1 MLTALHGADGRVR
14 TCDLLVTNELLYQ
27 AELHRHIVCYIS
39 KVLHVFL
46 CIRRM
51 SCSTVN
57 NSELH
62 RHTIIIPH
70 FSNYCIIFYM
80 MENQSERVKQAIA
93 VATKAHEGQFRKT
106 GEPYIIHPLAVMKIL
121 VEWGMDEDTIIAGVL
136 HDTVE
141 DTDLTLC
148 DIRNQFGE
156 SVAFLVDGV
165 TKLSTAR
172 NGMRDIDTYLPATKD
187 NFLRLMIALGDDI
200 RVLIIKL
207 ADRLH
212 NLRTLSALP
221 PDKQRKIAKESLEVF
236 APLADR
242 LNMGLL
248 RVEMADLAFRYL
260 DPKRFDELK
269 SIIEKHNKSAEKSLK
284 KIQSEVSALLK
295 KEQIKATISGR
306 VKSVYSLH
314 KKLAKH
320 NQNINEIY
328 DITALRI
335 IVDDVTNC
343 YLVLG
348 LIHSLYI
355 PMNGRIKDYIAM
367 PKQNGYQS
375 LHTTVITKDKQIVE
389 FQIRTKEMHE
399 YAERGLAASFYYNE
413 QKLTENYKN
422 GKIEHLPTNLLWITE
437 LQMTAA
443 RLREGKK
450 VDLKKLKLNLFADK
464 IFVYTP
470 KGDIIDLPRGALP
483 LDFAYRLHSEI
494 GDHVV
499 GVKIN
504 GKMSNLSK
512 RLEHGDVVE
521 ILTSKKQ
528 LPKTSWLDKIITSHA
543 RSKITHRLNRPK
555 GDETKK
561 KRKPRKAP

>member
-1 MLTALHGADGRVR
+1 MKDKDSSRIEKAV
-14 TCDLLVTNELLYQ
+14 E
-27 AELHRHIVCYIS
+27 
-39 KVLHVFL
+39 
-46 CIRRM
+46 
-51 SCSTVN
+51 
-57 NSELH
+57 
-62 RHTIIIPH
+62 
-70 FSNYCIIFYM
+70 
-80 MENQSERVKQAIA
+80 IA
-93 VATKAHEGQFRKT
+93 RKAHDGQLRKT
-106 GEPYIIHPLAVMKIL
+106 GEPYIVHPLAVKKIL
-121 VEWGMDEDTIIAGVL
+121 EEWGMDEDTIIAGIL

-141 DTDLTLC
+141 DTDLTLE
-148 DIRNQFGE
+148 DIKKEFGE

-221 PDKQRKIAKESLEVF
+221 PDKQKKIAKESLEVF

-242 LNMGLL
+242 LNMGRL
-248 RVEMADLAFRYL
+248 RVEMADLSFKYV

-269 SIIEKHNKSAEKSLK
+269 DLIEKYNKSAEKSLK
-284 KIQSEVSALLK
+284 KIEEEVGKSLK
-295 KEQIKATISGR
+295 KEKIAFEVSGR

-328 DITALRI
+328 DLIALRI
-335 IVDDVTNC
+335 IVDDITDC
-343 YLVLG
+343 YLTLG
-348 LIHSLYI
+348 IIHSLYT

-375 LHTTVITKDKQIVE
+375 LHTTVITKDKRIVE

-413 QKLTENYKN
+413 QKLTENYKK

-450 VDLKKLKLNLFADK
+450 VDLKKLKINLFADK

-470 KGDIIDLPRGALP
+470 KGDIIDLPNGALP
-483 LDFAYRLHSEI
+483 LDFAYKLHSEI
-494 GDHVV
+494 GDHVI

-504 GKMSNLSK
+504 GKMSNLNK
-512 RLEHGDVVE
+512 RLEQGDVVE
-521 ILTSKKQ
+521 ILTSKNQTPKQ
-528 LPKTSWLDKIITSHA
+528 TWLDKIITSHA
-543 RSKITHRLNRPK
+543 RSKLLHRLNRPRPT
-555 GDETKK
+555 ESSKK
-561 KRKPRKAP
+561 KRKPRKT

>member
-1 MLTALHGADGRVR
+1 
-14 TCDLLVTNELLYQ
+14 
-27 AELHRHIVCYIS
+27 
-39 KVLHVFL
+39 
-46 CIRRM
+46 
-51 SCSTVN
+51 
-57 NSELH
+57 
-62 RHTIIIPH
+62 
-70 FSNYCIIFYM
+70 
-80 MENQSERVKQAIA
+80 MEAKKSRIDHAVEVAKQAH
-93 VATKAHEGQFRKT
+93 KGQLRKT
-106 GEPYIIHPLAVMKIL
+106 GEPYIVHPLAVKKIL
-121 VEWGMDEDTIIAGVL
+121 EEWGMDEDTIIAGVL

-141 DTDLTLC
+141 DTDLTLD
-148 DIRNQFGE
+148 DIRREFGE

-165 TKLSTAR
+165 TKLSNAR
-172 NGMRDIDTYLPATKD
+172 TGMRDIDTYLPATKD

-221 PDKQRKIAKESLEVF
+221 PDKQKKIAKETLEIF

-242 LNMGLL
+242 LNMGQL
-248 RVEMADLAFRYL
+248 RVELADLSFKYVN
-260 DPKRFDELK
+260 PKRFNELK
-269 SIIEKHNKSAEKSLK
+269 TLIAKHNKSAEKSLK
-284 KIQSEVSALLK
+284 KVEAEISSALK
-295 KEQIKATISGR
+295 KEKISFELSGR

-328 DITALRI
+328 DLTALRI
-335 IVDDVTNC
+335 IVNDVTDC

-348 LIHSLYI
+348 IIHSLYT
-355 PMNGRIKDYIAM
+355 PMSGRIKDYIAM

-375 LHTTVITKDKQIVE
+375 LHTTVITKDKHIVE

-413 QKLTENYKN
+413 QKLTENYKK

-443 RLREGKK
+443 KLREGKK

-470 KGDIIDLPRGALP
+470 KGDIMDLPVGALP

-504 GKMSNLSK
+504 GKMSNLNK
-512 RLEHGDVVE
+512 KLEQGDIVE
-521 ILTSKKQ
+521 ILTSKNQ
-528 LPKTSWLDKIITSHA
+528 TPRSSWLDRIITPHA
-543 RSKITHRLNRPK
+543 RQKLLHRLNNNKNGADGR
-555 GDETKK
+555 
-561 KRKPRKAP
+561 A

>member
-1 MLTALHGADGRVR
+1 MTDK
-14 TCDLLVTNELLYQ
+14 D
-27 AELHRHIVCYIS
+27 S
-39 KVLHVFL
+39 D
-46 CIRRM
+46 
-51 SCSTVN
+51 
-57 NSELH
+57 
-62 RHTIIIPH
+62 
-70 FSNYCIIFYM
+70 
-80 MENQSERVKQAIA
+80 RVKRA
-93 VATKAHEGQFRKT
+93 VEMATKAHEGQFRKT
-106 GEPYIIHPLAVMKIL
+106 GEPYIIHPLAVKKIL
-121 VEWGMDEDTIIAGVL
+121 EEWGMDEDTVIAGIL

-141 DTDLTLC
+141 DTDLTLN
-148 DIRNQFGE
+148 DIKKEFGP

-221 PDKQRKIAKESLEVF
+221 PDKQKKIAKESLEVF

-248 RVEMADLAFRYL
+248 RVEMADLSFKYV

-269 SIIEKHNKSAEKSLK
+269 TLIDKYNKSAEKSLQ
-284 KIQSEVSALLK
+284 KIEQEITAALK
-295 KEQIKATISGR
+295 KEKIKFTLSGR

-320 NQNINEIY
+320 NQNMGEIY
-328 DITALRI
+328 DLIALRI
-335 IVDDVTNC
+335 IVEDVTTC

-348 LIHSLYI
+348 IIHSLYT
-355 PMNGRIKDYIAM
+355 PMSGRIKDYIAM

-375 LHTTVITKDKQIVE
+375 LHTTVITKDKRIVE

-399 YAERGLAASFYYNE
+399 YADRGLAASFYYNE
-413 QKLTENYKN
+413 QKLTENYKK

-450 VDLKKLKLNLFADK
+450 VDLKKLKLNLFSDK

-470 KGDIIDLPRGALP
+470 KGDIIDLPKGALP

-504 GKMSNLSK
+504 GKMANLNK
-512 RLEHGDVVE
+512 KLEHGDVVE

-528 LPKTSWLDKIITSHA
+528 TAKSSWLGKIITPHA
-543 RSKITHRLNRPK
+543 RQKLLHRLNK
-555 GDETKK
+555 QK
-561 KRKPRKAP
+561 

>member
-1 MLTALHGADGRVR
+1 MKPSA
-14 TCDLLVTNELLYQ
+14 
-27 AELHRHIVCYIS
+27 
-39 KVLHVFL
+39 KK
-46 CIRRM
+46 
-51 SCSTVN
+51 
-57 NSELH
+57 
-62 RHTIIIPH
+62 
-70 FSNYCIIFYM
+70 
-80 MENQSERVKQAIA
+80 SERIEHAIE
-93 VATKAHEGQFRKT
+93 VAKSAHEGQSRKT
-106 GEPYIIHPLAVMKIL
+106 GEPYIVHPLAVQKIL
-121 VEWGMDEDTIIAGVL
+121 EEWGMDEDTIIAGIL
-136 HDTVE
+136 HDTIE
-141 DTDLTLC
+141 DTDLTLD
-148 DIRNQFGE
+148 DIRHEFGE

-172 NGMRDIDTYLPATKD
+172 TGMRDIDTYLPATKD

-221 PDKQRKIAKESLEVF
+221 PDKQKKIAKETLEVF

-248 RVEMADLAFRYL
+248 RVELADLAFKYV
-260 DPKRFDELK
+260 DPKRYEELK
-269 SIIEKHNKSAEKSLK
+269 SLIEKTNKAAEKSLN
-284 KIQSEVSALLK
+284 KIKNDVSAALK
-295 KEQIKATISGR
+295 KEKIHFEISGR

-328 DITALRI
+328 DLTALRI
-335 IVDDVTNC
+335 IVDDITDC
-343 YLVLG
+343 YLTLG
-348 LIHSLYI
+348 IIHSLYM

-375 LHTTVITKDKQIVE
+375 LHTTVITKDKHVVE
-389 FQIRTKEMHE
+389 FQIRTHEMHE

-413 QKLTENYKN
+413 QKLTENYKK

-437 LQMTAA
+437 LQTTAA

-470 KGDIIDLPRGALP
+470 KGDIIDLPAGAMP

-504 GKMSNLSK
+504 GKMSNLNK
-512 RLEHGDVVE
+512 KLEQGDIVE
-521 ILTSKKQ
+521 ILTSKNQTPKQ
-528 LPKTSWLDKIITSHA
+528 NWLDKIFTPHA
-543 RSKITHRLNRPK
+543 RSKLMRALNLSARSAAGENIDK
-555 GDETKK
+555 TKK
-561 KRKPRKAP
+561 HRKPKKPTNS

>member
-1 MLTALHGADGRVR
+1 MDK
-14 TCDLLVTNELLYQ
+14 D
-27 AELHRHIVCYIS
+27 
-39 KVLHVFL
+39 
-46 CIRRM
+46 
-51 SCSTVN
+51 
-57 NSELH
+57 
-62 RHTIIIPH
+62 
-70 FSNYCIIFYM
+70 
-80 MENQSERVKQAIA
+80 SERVKKA
-93 VATKAHEGQFRKT
+93 VSFATKAHEGQFRKS
-106 GEPYIIHPLAVMKIL
+106 GEPYITHPLAVKKIL
-121 VEWGMDEDTIIAGVL
+121 EEWGMDEDTIIAGIL
-136 HDTVE
+136 HDTIE
-141 DTDLTLC
+141 DTDVTLN
-148 DIRNQFGE
+148 DIKKEFGD

-172 NGMRDIDTYLPATKD
+172 RGMRDIDTYLPETKD

-212 NLRTLSALP
+212 NLRTLNALP
-221 PDKQRKIAKESLEVF
+221 PDKQKKFAKESLEIF

-248 RVEMADLAFRYL
+248 RVEMADLSFKYVDPRRY
-260 DPKRFDELK
+260 DELK
-269 SIIEKHNKSAEKSLK
+269 ELIEKYNKSAAKSLK
-284 KIQSEVSALLK
+284 RIEEEFSAALNKEKINFE
-295 KEQIKATISGR
+295 ISGR
-306 VKSVYSLH
+306 VKSIYSLH

-328 DITALRI
+328 DLIAIRI
-335 IVDDVTNC
+335 IVDDITDC
-343 YLVLG
+343 YLTLG
-348 LIHSLYI
+348 VIHSLYT
-355 PMNGRIKDYIAM
+355 PMSGRIKDYIAM

-375 LHTTVITKDKQIVE
+375 LHTTVITKDKRIVE
-389 FQIRTKEMHE
+389 FQIRTHEMHE

-413 QKLTENYKN
+413 QKLTENYKK

-437 LQMTAA
+437 LQTTAA

-470 KGDIIDLPRGALP
+470 KGDIIDLPNGALP

-504 GKMSNLSK
+504 GKMSNLNTK
-512 RLEHGDVVE
+512 LQQGDIVE
-521 ILTSKKQ
+521 ILTSKNQ
-528 LPKTSWLDKIITSHA
+528 TPKRSWLDKIFTPHA
-543 RSKITHRLNRPK
+543 RAKLLRALKIRASEEKDRPEK
-555 GDETKK
+555 PIPPIKK
-561 KRKPRKAP
+561 H

>member
-1 MLTALHGADGRVR
+1 MNTKD
-14 TCDLLVTNELLYQ
+14 
-27 AELHRHIVCYIS
+27 
-39 KVLHVFL
+39 
-46 CIRRM
+46 
-51 SCSTVN
+51 
-57 NSELH
+57 
-62 RHTIIIPH
+62 
-70 FSNYCIIFYM
+70 
-80 MENQSERVKQAIA
+80 SERVSRA
-93 VATKAHEGQFRKT
+93 VEMAKKAHEGQFRKT
-106 GEPYIIHPLAVMKIL
+106 GEPYIIHPMAVKKIL
-121 VEWGMDEDTIIAGVL
+121 EEWGMDEDTIIAGIL

-141 DTDLTLC
+141 DTDLTLA
-148 DIRNQFGE
+148 DIKAEFGE

-172 NGMRDIDTYLPATKD
+172 TGMRDIDTYLPETRD

-221 PDKQRKIAKESLEVF
+221 PDKQKKIAKETLEVF

-248 RVEMADLAFRYL
+248 RVEMADLSFKYV
-260 DPKRFDELK
+260 DPKRYDYLK
-269 SIIEKHNKSAEKSLK
+269 DLIEKYNKSAAKSLK
-284 KIQSEVSALLK
+284 KIEDEISEAFK
-295 KEQIKATISGR
+295 KEKIKFELSGR

-328 DITALRI
+328 DLIALRV
-335 IVDDVTNC
+335 IVEDITDC
-343 YLVLG
+343 YLALG
-348 LIHSLYI
+348 IIHSLYT
-355 PMNGRIKDYIAM
+355 PMGGRIKDYIAM

-375 LHTTVITKDKQIVE
+375 LHTTVITKDKRVVE

-413 QKLTENYKN
+413 QKVTENYKK

-443 RLREGKK
+443 KLREGKK
-450 VDLKKLKLNLFADK
+450 VDYKKLKLNLFADK

-470 KGDIIDLPRGALP
+470 KGDIIDLPKGSLP

-494 GDHVV
+494 GDHVI

-504 GKMSNLSK
+504 GKMSNLNK
-512 RLEHGDVVE
+512 RLEQGDIVE
-521 ILTSKKQ
+521 ILTSKNQ
-528 LPKTSWLDKIITSHA
+528 TPKSSWLDKIITPHA
-543 RSKITHRLNRPK
+543 RQKLMHRLNSN
-555 GDETKK
+555 KK
-561 KRKPRKAP
+561 

>member
-1 MLTALHGADGRVR
+1 
-14 TCDLLVTNELLYQ
+14 
-27 AELHRHIVCYIS
+27 
-39 KVLHVFL
+39 
-46 CIRRM
+46 
-51 SCSTVN
+51 
-57 NSELH
+57 
-62 RHTIIIPH
+62 
-70 FSNYCIIFYM
+70 
-80 MENQSERVKQAIA
+80 MEAKPQDSDRIKRA
-93 VATKAHEGQFRKT
+93 VEMATKAHEGQLRKT
-106 GEPYIIHPLAVMKIL
+106 GEPYIVHPLAVKKIL
-121 VEWGMDEDTIIAGVL
+121 EEWGMDEDTVIAGIL

-141 DTDLTLC
+141 DTTLTLS
-148 DIRNQFGE
+148 DIKQEFGE

-221 PDKQRKIAKESLEVF
+221 PDKQKKIAKESLEVF

-248 RVEMADLAFRYL
+248 RVEMADLAFKYVN
-260 DPKRFDELK
+260 PKRFEELK
-269 SIIEKHNKSAEKSLK
+269 TIIEKHNKSAEKSLQ
-284 KIQSEVSALLK
+284 KIEKEVSAALK
-295 KEQIKATISGR
+295 KEKINFTISGR

-314 KKLAKH
+314 KKLAKY

-328 DITALRI
+328 DLTALRI
-335 IVDDVTNC
+335 IVDDITDC
-343 YLVLG
+343 YLTLG
-348 LIHSLYI
+348 IIHSLYM

-375 LHTTVITKDKQIVE
+375 LHTTVITKDKKIVE

-413 QKLTENYKN
+413 QKLTENYKK

-504 GKMSNLSK
+504 GKMGNLNK
-512 RLEHGDVVE
+512 KLEHGDVVE
-521 ILTSKKQ
+521 ILTNKNQIPKQ
-528 LPKTSWLDKIITSHA
+528 SWLDKIITSHA
-543 RSKITHRLNRPK
+543 RSKIMHRLNRSNH
-555 GDETKK
+555 DTRKK
-561 KRKPRKAP
+561 KRKPRKA

>member
-1 MLTALHGADGRVR
+1 MVEKRQKSAK
-14 TCDLLVTNELLYQ
+14 
-27 AELHRHIVCYIS
+27 I
-39 KVLHVFL
+39 K
-46 CIRRM
+46 
-51 SCSTVN
+51 
-57 NSELH
+57 
-62 RHTIIIPH
+62 
-70 FSNYCIIFYM
+70 
-80 MENQSERVKQAIA
+80 KAIE
-93 VATKAHEGQFRKT
+93 VATKAHEGQLRKT
-106 GEPYIIHPLAVMKIL
+106 GEPYIVHPLAVQKIL
-121 VEWGMDEDTIIAGVL
+121 EEWGMDEDTIIAGIL

-141 DTDLTLC
+141 DTSLTLE
-148 DIRNQFGE
+148 DIKSEFGE

-221 PDKQRKIAKESLEVF
+221 PDKQKKIAKESLEVF

-242 LNMGLL
+242 LNMGRL
-248 RVEMADLAFRYL
+248 RVEMADLAFKYVDPRRYE
-260 DPKRFDELK
+260 EL
-269 SIIEKHNKSAEKSLK
+269 EKLIRKYNKSAEKSLK
-284 KIQSEVSALLK
+284 KIEEEVSAALR
-295 KEQIKATISGR
+295 KEKIKFTISGR

-328 DITALRI
+328 DLTALRI
-335 IVDDVTNC
+335 IVDDITDC
-343 YLVLG
+343 YLTLG
-348 LIHSLYI
+348 VIHSLYT
-355 PMNGRIKDYIAM
+355 PMDGRIKDYIAM

-375 LHTTVITKDKQIVE
+375 LHTTVITKDKRVME

-413 QKLTENYKN
+413 QKVTENYKK
-422 GKIEHLPTNLLWITE
+422 GKIEHLPTNLLWIRE
-437 LQMTAA
+437 LQTAAA

-450 VDLKKLKLNLFADK
+450 IDLKKLKLNLFADK

-470 KGDIIDLPRGALP
+470 KGDIIDLPAGSLP

-504 GKMSNLSK
+504 GKMSNLNK
-512 RLEHGDVVE
+512 KLEQGDIVE
-521 ILTSKKQ
+521 ILTSKNQ
-528 LPKTSWLDKIITSHA
+528 TPRSSWLGKIITSHA
-543 RSKITHRLNRPK
+543 RQKLLHRLHKNGEDK
-555 GDETKK
+555 T
-561 KRKPRKAP
+561 

>member
-1 MLTALHGADGRVR
+1 MKD
-14 TCDLLVTNELLYQ
+14 
-27 AELHRHIVCYIS
+27 
-39 KVLHVFL
+39 
-46 CIRRM
+46 
-51 SCSTVN
+51 
-57 NSELH
+57 
-62 RHTIIIPH
+62 
-70 FSNYCIIFYM
+70 
-80 MENQSERVKQAIA
+80 SERIKHAIE

-106 GEPYIIHPLAVMKIL
+106 GEPYIIHPLAVKKIL
-121 VEWGMDEDTIIAGVL
+121 EEWGMDEDTVIAGIL

-141 DTDLTLC
+141 DTHLTLN
-148 DIRNQFGE
+148 DIKKEFGE

-172 NGMRDIDTYLPATKD
+172 NGMRDIDTYLPETKD

-221 PDKQRKIAKESLEVF
+221 PDKQKKIAKETLEVF

-248 RVEMADLAFRYL
+248 RVEMADLSFKYV
-260 DPKRFDELK
+260 DPKRYAELK
-269 SIIEKHNKSAEKSLK
+269 EMLDKYNKSATRFLK
-284 KIQSEVSALLK
+284 KIEEETGEAFK
-295 KEQIKATISGR
+295 KEKIHFELSGR

-320 NQNINEIY
+320 DQNINEIY
-328 DITALRI
+328 DLIALRF
-335 IVDDVTNC
+335 IVDDVTDC
-343 YLVLG
+343 YLALG
-348 LIHSLYI
+348 IIHSLYT
-355 PMNGRIKDYIAM
+355 PMGGRIKDYIAM

-375 LHTTVITKDKQIVE
+375 LHTTVITKDKHIVE
-389 FQIRTKEMHE
+389 FQIRTREMHE

-413 QKLTENYKN
+413 QKLTENYKK

-443 RLREGKK
+443 KLREGKK

-470 KGDIIDLPRGALP
+470 KGDIIDLPKGSLP

-504 GKMSNLSK
+504 GKMSNLNK
-512 RLEHGDVVE
+512 KLEQGDIVE
-521 ILTSKKQ
+521 ILTSKNQ
-528 LPKTSWLDKIITSHA
+528 TPKSSWLAKIITPHA
-543 RSKITHRLNRPK
+543 RQKLLHRLNSNNK
-555 GDETKK
+555 S
-561 KRKPRKAP
+561 

>member
-1 MLTALHGADGRVR
+1 MKQD
-14 TCDLLVTNELLYQ
+14 
-27 AELHRHIVCYIS
+27 S
-39 KVLHVFL
+39 
-46 CIRRM
+46 
-51 SCSTVN
+51 
-57 NSELH
+57 
-62 RHTIIIPH
+62 P
-70 FSNYCIIFYM
+70 
-80 MENQSERVKQAIA
+80 RVKRAIEIA
-93 VATKAHEGQFRKT
+93 KQAHEGQSRKT
-106 GEPYIIHPLAVMKIL
+106 GEPYIVHPLAVKKIL
-121 VEWGMDEDTIIAGVL
+121 EEWGMDEDTIIAGIL

-141 DTDLTLC
+141 DTSLTLN
-148 DIRNQFGE
+148 DIKQEFGE

-172 NGMRDIDTYLPATKD
+172 NGMRDIDTYLPETKD

-248 RVEMADLAFRYL
+248 RVEMADLAFRYV
-260 DPKRFDELK
+260 DPKRFAYLDDLIK
-269 SIIEKHNKSAEKSLK
+269 TRNKSAARSLK
-284 KIQSEVSALLK
+284 KIEQEISAALK
-295 KEQIKATISGR
+295 KEKISFTLSGR

-314 KKLAKH
+314 KKLMKH

-328 DITALRI
+328 DLTALRV
-335 IVDDVTNC
+335 IVNDITDC
-343 YLVLG
+343 YLTLG
-348 LIHSLYI
+348 IIHSLYT

-375 LHTTVITKDKQIVE
+375 LHTTVITKDKHIVE

-399 YAERGLAASFYYNE
+399 FAEHGLAASFYYNE
-413 QKLTENYKN
+413 QKLTENYKK

-450 VDLKKLKLNLFADK
+450 VDLKKLKLNLFADR

-470 KGDIIDLPRGALP
+470 KGDIIDLPQGALP

-504 GKMSNLSK
+504 GKMVSLNTKLQ
-512 RLEHGDVVE
+512 HGDVVE
-521 ILTSKKQ
+521 ILTNKNQ
-528 LPKTSWLDKIITSHA
+528 IPKTSWLDKIITPHA
-543 RSKITHRLNRPK
+543 RQKILHSINK
-555 GDETKK
+555 Q
-561 KRKPRKAP
+561 

>member
-1 MLTALHGADGRVR
+1 MYNCIMTPNHPQKLEDSPRVEKAI
-14 TCDLLVTNELLYQ
+14 EL
-27 AELHRHIVCYIS
+27 A
-39 KVLHVFL
+39 K
-46 CIRRM
+46 
-51 SCSTVN
+51 
-57 NSELH
+57 
-62 RHTIIIPH
+62 
-70 FSNYCIIFYM
+70 
-80 MENQSERVKQAIA
+80 
-93 VATKAHEGQFRKT
+93 KAHEGQFRLT
-106 GEPYIIHPLAVMKIL
+106 GEPYIVHPLAVKKIL
-121 VEWGMDEDTIIAGVL
+121 EEWGMDEDTIIAGIL

-141 DTDLTLC
+141 DTNLTLD
-148 DIRNQFGE
+148 DIRKEFGE

-165 TKLSTAR
+165 TKLSTVR
-172 NGMRDIDTYLPATKD
+172 TGMRDIDTYLPATKD

-221 PDKQRKIAKESLEVF
+221 PDKQKKVAKETLEVF

-248 RVEMADLAFRYL
+248 RVELADLSFKYVDPRRY
-260 DPKRFDELK
+260 DELK
-269 SIIEKHNKSAEKSLK
+269 NLIEKYNKSAAKSLQ
-284 KIQSEVSALLK
+284 KIKEEVSKALK
-295 KEQIKATISGR
+295 NEKIEFEISGR

-328 DITALRI
+328 DLTALRI
-335 IVDDVTNC
+335 IVNDITDC
-343 YLVLG
+343 YLTLG
-348 LIHSLYI
+348 VIHSLYT
-355 PMNGRIKDYIAM
+355 PMGGRIKDYIAM

-375 LHTTVITKDKQIVE
+375 LHTTVITKDKHIVE

-413 QKLTENYKN
+413 QKLTENYKK
-422 GKIEHLPTNLLWITE
+422 GKIEHLPTNLLWINE
-437 LQMTAA
+437 LQTTAA

-470 KGDIIDLPRGALP
+470 KGDIIDLPKGALP

-504 GKMSNLSK
+504 GKMSNLNK
-512 RLEHGDVVE
+512 KLEQGDVVE
-521 ILTSKKQ
+521 ILTSKNQ
-528 LPKTSWLDKIITSHA
+528 TPKTSWLDKIITPQA
-543 RSKITHRLNRPK
+543 RAKLHRALKLPDHF
-555 GDETKK
+555 GDKEPKK
-561 KRKPRKAP
+561 KRKPRKV

>member
-1 MLTALHGADGRVR
+1 MTPLTPQKSNHSKRIEKAI
-14 TCDLLVTNELLYQ
+14 EL
-27 AELHRHIVCYIS
+27 A
-39 KVLHVFL
+39 K
-46 CIRRM
+46 
-51 SCSTVN
+51 
-57 NSELH
+57 
-62 RHTIIIPH
+62 
-70 FSNYCIIFYM
+70 
-80 MENQSERVKQAIA
+80 
-93 VATKAHEGQFRKT
+93 KAHEGQFRKT
-106 GEPYIIHPLAVMKIL
+106 GEPYIVHPLAVKKIL
-121 VEWGMDEDTIIAGVL
+121 EEWGMDEDTIIAGIL

-141 DTDLTLC
+141 DTPLTLEE
-148 DIRNQFGE
+148 IKKEFGE

-172 NGMRDIDTYLPATKD
+172 NGMRDIDTYLPATRD

-221 PDKQRKIAKESLEVF
+221 PDKQKKVAKETLEVF

-248 RVEMADLAFRYL
+248 RVELADLSFKYVDPRRYE
-260 DPKRFDELK
+260 ELK
-269 SIIEKHNKSAEKSLK
+269 NLLEKYNKSAAKSLQKIEEEITESLK
-284 KIQSEVSALLK
+284 KEK
-295 KEQIKATISGR
+295 IKFEISGR

-320 NQNINEIY
+320 NQNMGEIY
-328 DITALRI
+328 DLIALRI
-335 IVDDVTNC
+335 IVEDITSC

-348 LIHSLYI
+348 IIHSLYT

-375 LHTTVITKDKQIVE
+375 LHTTVITKDKRIIE

-413 QKLTENYKN
+413 QKLTENYKK

-450 VDLKKLKLNLFADK
+450 VDLKKLKINLFADK

-470 KGDIIDLPRGALP
+470 KGDIIDLPNGALP
-483 LDFAYRLHSEI
+483 LDFAYKLHSEI

-504 GKMSNLSK
+504 GKMSNLNK
-512 RLEHGDVVE
+512 KLEQGDVVE
-521 ILTSKKQ
+521 ILTSKNQ
-528 LPKTSWLDKIITSHA
+528 TPKSSWLDKIFTPHA
-543 RSKITHRLNRPK
+543 REKLTRALRLLNHSEPK
-555 GDETKK
+555 RLK
-561 KRKPRKAP
+561 KRKQKK

>member
-1 MLTALHGADGRVR
+1 MKEKDSPR
-14 TCDLLVTNELLYQ
+14 
-27 AELHRHIVCYIS
+27 IV
-39 KVLHVFL
+39 H
-46 CIRRM
+46 
-51 SCSTVN
+51 
-57 NSELH
+57 
-62 RHTIIIPH
+62 
-70 FSNYCIIFYM
+70 
-80 MENQSERVKQAIA
+80 A
-93 VATKAHEGQFRKT
+93 VEVAKKAHEGQLRKT
-106 GEPYIIHPLAVMKIL
+106 GEPYIVHPLAVKKIL
-121 VEWGMDEDTIIAGVL
+121 EEWGMDEDTIIAGIL
-136 HDTVE
+136 HDTIE
-141 DTDLTLC
+141 DTPLTLD
-148 DIRNQFGE
+148 DIRKEFGE

-172 NGMRDIDTYLPATKD
+172 AGMRDIDTYLPETRD

-221 PDKQRKIAKESLEVF
+221 PDKQKKVAKESLEVF

-248 RVEMADLAFRYL
+248 RVEMADLAFKYV
-260 DPKRFDELK
+260 DPKRYDYLK
-269 SIIEKHNKSAEKSLK
+269 DLIEKYNKSAAKSLK
-284 KIQSEVSALLK
+284 KIEDEVSAALE
-295 KEQIKATISGR
+295 KEKIKFEISGR
-306 VKSVYSLH
+306 VKSIYSLH

-320 NQNINEIY
+320 NQNMGEIY
-328 DITALRI
+328 DLTALRV
-335 IVDDVTNC
+335 IVDDVTDC
-343 YLVLG
+343 YLTLG
-348 LIHSLYI
+348 VIHSLYT
-355 PMNGRIKDYIAM
+355 PMGGRIKDYIAI

-375 LHTTVITKDKQIVE
+375 LHTTVITKDKHIIE
-389 FQIRTKEMHE
+389 FQIRTHAMHE

-413 QKLTENYKN
+413 QKLTENYKK

-437 LQMTAA
+437 LQTTAA

-470 KGDIIDLPRGALP
+470 KGDIIDLPKGALP

-504 GKMSNLSK
+504 GKMSNLNK
-512 RLEHGDVVE
+512 KLEQGDVVE
-521 ILTSKKQ
+521 ILTSKNQ
-528 LPKTSWLDKIITSHA
+528 TPKKSWLEKIFTPHA
-543 RSKITHRLNRPK
+543 RHKLLHTLNDNSRNSPPERLISQIR
-555 GDETKK
+555 KK
-561 KRKPRKAP
+561 

>member
-1 MLTALHGADGRVR
+1 MAVKD
-14 TCDLLVTNELLYQ
+14 
-27 AELHRHIVCYIS
+27 
-39 KVLHVFL
+39 
-46 CIRRM
+46 
-51 SCSTVN
+51 
-57 NSELH
+57 
-62 RHTIIIPH
+62 
-70 FSNYCIIFYM
+70 
-80 MENQSERVKQAIA
+80 SERIKKA
-93 VATKAHEGQFRKT
+93 VEMATKAHEGQFRKT
-106 GEPYIIHPLAVMKIL
+106 GEPYIVHPLAVKKIL
-121 VEWGMDEDTIIAGVL
+121 EDWGMDEDTVIAGIL

-141 DTDLTLC
+141 DTSLTLN
-148 DIRNQFGE
+148 DIKKEFGE
-156 SVAFLVDGV
+156 PVAFLVDGV

-221 PDKQRKIAKESLEVF
+221 PDKQKKIAKESLEVF

-248 RVEMADLAFRYL
+248 RVEMADLSFKYV

-269 SIIEKHNKSAEKSLK
+269 NIIDKYNKSAEKSLA
-284 KIQSEVSALLK
+284 KIQDEVSRALK
-295 KEQIKATISGR
+295 KEKIHFIISGR

-320 NQNINEIY
+320 NQNMGEIY
-328 DITALRI
+328 DLTALRI
-335 IVDDVTNC
+335 IVDDITDC
-343 YLVLG
+343 YLTLG
-348 LIHSLYI
+348 IIHSLYM

-375 LHTTVITKDKQIVE
+375 LHTTVITKDKKIVE
-389 FQIRTKEMHE
+389 FQIRTREMHE

-413 QKLTENYKN
+413 QKLTENYKK

-443 RLREGKK
+443 KLREGKR

-470 KGDIIDLPRGALP
+470 KGDIIDLPAGALP
-483 LDFAYRLHSEI
+483 LDFAYKLHSEI

-504 GKMSNLSK
+504 GKMSNLNK
-512 RLEHGDVVE
+512 KLEHGDVVE
-521 ILTSKKQ
+521 ILTSKNQIPKQ
-528 LPKTSWLDKIITSHA
+528 SWLDKIITSHA
-543 RSKITHRLNRPK
+543 RSKIMHRLNRPNH
-555 GDETKK
+555 DANKK
-561 KRKPRKAP
+561 KRKPRKV

>member
-1 MLTALHGADGRVR
+1 MTTKKD
-14 TCDLLVTNELLYQ
+14 
-27 AELHRHIVCYIS
+27 
-39 KVLHVFL
+39 
-46 CIRRM
+46 
-51 SCSTVN
+51 
-57 NSELH
+57 
-62 RHTIIIPH
+62 
-70 FSNYCIIFYM
+70 
-80 MENQSERVKQAIA
+80 SERVKKAVK
-93 VATKAHEGQFRKT
+93 VATKAHEGQLRKT
-106 GEPYIIHPLAVMKIL
+106 GEPYIVHPLAVKKIL
-121 VEWGMDEDTIIAGVL
+121 EEWGMDEDTIIAGIL

-141 DTDLTLC
+141 DTDLTLD
-148 DIRNQFGE
+148 DIKAEFGE
-156 SVAFLVDGV
+156 PVAFLVNGV

-172 NGMRDIDTYLPATKD
+172 DGMRDIDTYLPATKD

-221 PDKQRKIAKESLEVF
+221 PDKQKKIAKESLEVF

-248 RVEMADLAFRYL
+248 RTEMSDLAFKYV
-260 DPKRFDELK
+260 DPPRFEELAK
-269 SIIEKHNKSAEKSLK
+269 LIKKYNKSAEKSLK
-284 KIQSEVSALLK
+284 KIEDEITKELK
-295 KEQIKATISGR
+295 KEKIKFTISGR

-328 DITALRI
+328 DLIALRI
-335 IVDDVTNC
+335 IVDDITDC
-343 YLVLG
+343 YLALG
-348 LIHSLYI
+348 VIHSLYT
-355 PMNGRIKDYIAM
+355 PMDGRIKDYIAM
-367 PKQNGYQS
+367 PKLNGYQS
-375 LHTTVITKDKQIVE
+375 LHTTVITKDKRVVE

-413 QKLTENYKN
+413 QKLTENYKK
-422 GKIEHLPTNLLWITE
+422 GKIEHLPTNLLWIQE
-437 LQMTAA
+437 LQTTAA

-470 KGDIIDLPRGALP
+470 KGDIIDLPAGSMP

-499 GVKIN
+499 GAKIN
-504 GKMSNLSK
+504 GKMCNLNHK
-512 RLEHGDVVE
+512 LQQGDIVE
-521 ILTSKKQ
+521 ILTSKNQ
-528 LPKTSWLDKIITSHA
+528 TPHFSWLDKIITSHA
-543 RSKITHRLNRPK
+543 RQKLLHRLHKNDK
-555 GDETKK
+555 
-561 KRKPRKAP
+561 

>member
-1 MLTALHGADGRVR
+1 
-14 TCDLLVTNELLYQ
+14 
-27 AELHRHIVCYIS
+27 
-39 KVLHVFL
+39 
-46 CIRRM
+46 
-51 SCSTVN
+51 
-57 NSELH
+57 
-62 RHTIIIPH
+62 
-70 FSNYCIIFYM
+70 
-80 MENQSERVKQAIA
+80 MEAKKSRIDRAVEIAKQ
-93 VATKAHEGQFRKT
+93 AHEGQLRKT
-106 GEPYIIHPLAVMKIL
+106 GEPYIIHPLAVKKIL
-121 VEWGMDEDTIIAGVL
+121 EEWGMDEDTSIAGGL

-141 DTDLTLC
+141 DTNLTLD
-148 DIRNQFGE
+148 DIRKEFGE

-165 TKLSTAR
+165 TKLSNAR
-172 NGMRDIDTYLPATKD
+172 TGMRDIDTYLPATKD

-221 PDKQRKIAKESLEVF
+221 PDKQKKIAKETLEIF

-242 LNMGLL
+242 LNMGQL
-248 RVEMADLAFRYL
+248 RVELADLSFKYVN
-260 DPKRFDELK
+260 PKRFNELK
-269 SIIEKHNKSAEKSLK
+269 TLIAKHNKSAEKSLK
-284 KIQSEVSALLK
+284 KVEAEISSALK
-295 KEQIKATISGR
+295 KEKISFELSGR

-328 DITALRI
+328 DLTALRI
-335 IVDDVTNC
+335 IVNDVTDC

-348 LIHSLYI
+348 IIHSLYA
-355 PMNGRIKDYIAM
+355 PMIGRIKDYIAM

-375 LHTTVITKDKQIVE
+375 LHTTVITKDKHVVE

-413 QKLTENYKN
+413 QKLTENYKK

-443 RLREGKK
+443 KLREGKK

-470 KGDIIDLPRGALP
+470 KGDIIDLPVGALP

-504 GKMSNLSK
+504 GKMSNLNK
-512 RLEHGDVVE
+512 KLEQGDIVE
-521 ILTSKKQ
+521 ILTSKNQ
-528 LPKTSWLDKIITSHA
+528 TPKSSWLDRIITPHA
-543 RSKITHRLNRPK
+543 RQKLLHRLNNKNGADGR
-555 GDETKK
+555 
-561 KRKPRKAP
+561 A

>member
-1 MLTALHGADGRVR
+1 MTSGVKDS
-14 TCDLLVTNELLYQ
+14 D
-27 AELHRHIVCYIS
+27 
-39 KVLHVFL
+39 
-46 CIRRM
+46 
-51 SCSTVN
+51 
-57 NSELH
+57 
-62 RHTIIIPH
+62 
-70 FSNYCIIFYM
+70 
-80 MENQSERVKQAIA
+80 RVKHAIA
-93 VATKAHEGQFRKT
+93 VAREAHEGQLRKT
-106 GEPYIIHPLAVMKIL
+106 GEPYIVHPLAVKKIL
-121 VEWGMDEDTIIAGVL
+121 EEWSMDEDTIIAGIL
-136 HDTVE
+136 HDTLE
-141 DTDLTLC
+141 DTDLTLE
-148 DIRNQFGE
+148 DIKKEFGD

-172 NGMRDIDTYLPATKD
+172 DGMRDIDTYLPATKD

-221 PDKQRKIAKESLEVF
+221 PDKQRKIAKETLEVF

-248 RVEMADLAFRYL
+248 RVEMADLSFKYVNPR
-260 DPKRFDELK
+260 RFEELQNLIK
-269 SIIEKHNKSAEKSLK
+269 KYNKSAEKFLTKTEEEIK
-284 KIQSEVSALLK
+284 KALR
-295 KEQIKATISGR
+295 KEKIKYKLSGR
-306 VKSVYSLH
+306 VKSIYSLH

-320 NQNINEIY
+320 HQNMGEIY
-328 DITALRI
+328 DLMALRI
-335 IVDDVTNC
+335 IVEDVTTC

-348 LIHSLYI
+348 IIHSLYK

-375 LHTTVITKDKQIVE
+375 LHTTVITKNKHIVE

-413 QKLTENYKN
+413 QKLTENYKK

-443 RLREGKK
+443 KLREGKK

-470 KGDIIDLPRGALP
+470 KGDIIDLPKGALP
-483 LDFAYRLHSEI
+483 LDFAYKLHSEI

-504 GKMSNLSK
+504 GKMSNLNK
-512 RLEHGDVVE
+512 KLEQGDVVE
-521 ILTSKKQ
+521 ILTSKNQTPKQ
-528 LPKTSWLDKIITSHA
+528 SWLDKIFTPHA
-543 RSKITHRLNRPK
+543 RQKLRRALRLSDSTAPPPS
-555 GDETKK
+555 K
-561 KRKPRKAP
+561 KRKPHAK

>member
-1 MLTALHGADGRVR
+1 MIPNHP
-14 TCDLLVTNELLYQ
+14 Q
-27 AELHRHIVCYIS
+27 KAEDSARI
-39 KVLHVFL
+39 K
-46 CIRRM
+46 R
-51 SCSTVN
+51 
-57 NSELH
+57 
-62 RHTIIIPH
+62 
-70 FSNYCIIFYM
+70 
-80 MENQSERVKQAIA
+80 AIE
-93 VATKAHEGQFRKT
+93 VATKAHEGQLRKT
-106 GEPYIIHPLAVMKIL
+106 GEPYIVHPLAVKRIL
-121 VEWGMDEDTIIAGVL
+121 EEWGMDEDTIIAGIL
-136 HDTVE
+136 HDTIE
-141 DTDLTLC
+141 DTSLTL
-148 DIRNQFGE
+148 DNIRKEFGE

-165 TKLSTAR
+165 TKLSTVR
-172 NGMRDIDTYLPATKD
+172 TGMRDIDTYLPATKD

-221 PDKQRKIAKESLEVF
+221 PDKQKKVAKETLEVF

-248 RVEMADLAFRYL
+248 RVELADLSFKYVNPRRYE
-260 DPKRFDELK
+260 ELK
-269 SIIEKHNKSAEKSLK
+269 NLIDKYNKSASKSLK
-284 KIQSEVSALLK
+284 KIEDEITKALN
-295 KEQIKATISGR
+295 KEKIEFKISGR

-328 DITALRI
+328 DIIALRI
-335 IVDDVTNC
+335 IVNDITDC
-343 YLVLG
+343 YLTLG
-348 LIHSLYI
+348 VIHSLYT
-355 PMNGRIKDYIAM
+355 PMGGRIKDYIAM

-375 LHTTVITKDKQIVE
+375 LHTTVITKDKRIVE

-413 QKLTENYKN
+413 QKLTDNYKK
-422 GKIEHLPTNLLWITE
+422 GKIEHLPTNLLWINE
-437 LQMTAA
+437 LQTTAA

-470 KGDIIDLPRGALP
+470 KGDIIDLPKGALP

-504 GKMSNLSK
+504 GKMSNLNK
-512 RLEHGDVVE
+512 KLEQGDVVE
-521 ILTSKKQ
+521 ILTSKNQ
-528 LPKTSWLDKIITSHA
+528 TPKSSWLDKIFTPHA
-543 RSKITHRLNRPK
+543 RGKLRRALKLPDPSNEP
-555 GDETKK
+555 EPKK
-561 KRKPRKAP
+561 KRKPRKV

>member
-1 MLTALHGADGRVR
+1 MVSHQYNAERLAHAVEVAKDAHDGQ
-14 TCDLLVTNELLYQ
+14 Y
-27 AELHRHIVCYIS
+27 
-39 KVLHVFL
+39 
-46 CIRRM
+46 
-51 SCSTVN
+51 
-57 NSELH
+57 
-62 RHTIIIPH
+62 
-70 FSNYCIIFYM
+70 
-80 MENQSERVKQAIA
+80 
-93 VATKAHEGQFRKT
+93 RKT
-106 GEPYIIHPLAVMKIL
+106 GEPYIVHPLAVKKIL
-121 VEWGMDEDTIIAGVL
+121 EEWGMDEDTIIAGIL
-136 HDTVE
+136 HDTIE
-141 DTDLTLC
+141 DTSLTLE
-148 DIRNQFGE
+148 DIRNEFGE

-172 NGMRDIDTYLPATKD
+172 NGMRDIDTYLPATRD
-187 NFLRLMIALGDDI
+187 NFLRLMIALGSDI

-221 PDKQRKIAKESLEVF
+221 PDKQKKIAKETLEVF

-242 LNMGLL
+242 LNMGIL
-248 RVEMADLAFRYL
+248 RVELADLAFKYV
-260 DPKRFDELK
+260 DPRRFEELTK
-269 SIIEKHNKSAEKSLK
+269 LIEKYNKSAEKSLK
-284 KIQSEVSALLK
+284 KIQAEISEAMK
-295 KEQIKATISGR
+295 KEKIKFEISGR

-328 DITALRI
+328 DLTALRI
-335 IVDDVTNC
+335 IVNDITDC

-348 LIHSLYI
+348 IIHSLYT

-375 LHTTVITKDKQIVE
+375 LHTTVITKDKRVVE
-389 FQIRTKEMHE
+389 FQIRTREMHE

-413 QKLTENYKN
+413 QKLTESYKK

-443 RLREGKK
+443 KLREGKK

-470 KGDIIDLPRGALP
+470 KGDIIDLPKGALP

-504 GKMSNLSK
+504 GKMSNLNK
-512 RLEHGDVVE
+512 KLEQGYIVE
-521 ILTSKKQ
+521 ILTSKNQ
-528 LPKTSWLDKIITSHA
+528 TPKSTWLDKIFTPHA
-543 RSKITHRLNRPK
+543 RAKLMRALKISARTAAGESVEHSKKR
-555 GDETKK
+555 
-561 KRKPRKAP
+561 RKPRKNN

>member
-1 MLTALHGADGRVR
+1 MV
-14 TCDLLVTNELLYQ
+14 VKKQ
-27 AELHRHIVCYIS
+27 Q
-39 KVLHVFL
+39 K
-46 CIRRM
+46 
-51 SCSTVN
+51 
-57 NSELH
+57 
-62 RHTIIIPH
+62 
-70 FSNYCIIFYM
+70 
-80 MENQSERVKQAIA
+80 SERIKRA
-93 VATKAHEGQFRKT
+93 VNIATKAHEGQFRKT
-106 GEPYIIHPLAVMKIL
+106 GEPYIVHPLAVQKIL
-121 VEWGMDEDTIIAGVL
+121 EEWGMDEDTVIAGIL

-141 DTDLTLC
+141 DTDLTLD
-148 DIRNQFGE
+148 DIKKEFGE

-221 PDKQRKIAKESLEVF
+221 PDKQKKIAKESLEVF

-242 LNMGLL
+242 LNMGRL
-248 RVEMADLAFRYL
+248 RVEMADLAFRYV
-260 DPKRFDELK
+260 DPRRYEELAK
-269 SIIEKHNKSAEKSLK
+269 LIKKYNKSAEKSLK
-284 KIQSEVSALLK
+284 KIEDEVSRALK
-295 KEQIKATISGR
+295 KEKIKFTISGR

-328 DITALRI
+328 DLTALRI
-335 IVDDVTNC
+335 IVDDITDC
-343 YLVLG
+343 YLTLG
-348 LIHSLYI
+348 VIHALYT
-355 PMNGRIKDYIAM
+355 PMDGRIKDYIAM

-375 LHTTVITKDKQIVE
+375 LHTTVITKDKRVVE

-413 QKLTENYKN
+413 QKLTENYKK
-422 GKIEHLPTNLLWITE
+422 GKIEHLPTNLLWIRE
-437 LQMTAA
+437 LQTTAA

-450 VDLKKLKLNLFADK
+450 IDLKKLKLNLFADK

-470 KGDIIDLPRGALP
+470 KGDIIDLPAGSLP
-483 LDFAYRLHSEI
+483 LDFAYRLHTEI

-504 GKMSNLSK
+504 GKMSNLNR
-512 RLEHGDVVE
+512 RLEQGDIVE
-521 ILTSKKQ
+521 ILTSKNQ
-528 LPKTSWLDKIITSHA
+528 TPRTSWLDRIITTHA
-543 RSKITHRLNRPK
+543 RSKLRRALRLSS
-555 GDETKK
+555 GEEHVEKK
-561 KRKPRKAP
+561 KHKTHPNSK

>member
-1 MLTALHGADGRVR
+1 MADN
-14 TCDLLVTNELLYQ
+14 D
-27 AELHRHIVCYIS
+27 S
-39 KVLHVFL
+39 D
-46 CIRRM
+46 
-51 SCSTVN
+51 
-57 NSELH
+57 
-62 RHTIIIPH
+62 
-70 FSNYCIIFYM
+70 
-80 MENQSERVKQAIA
+80 RVKRAIEI
-93 VATKAHEGQFRKT
+93 ATKAHEGQFRKT
-106 GEPYIIHPLAVMKIL
+106 GEPYIIHPLAVKKIL
-121 VEWGMDEDTIIAGVL
+121 EEWGMDEDTVIAGIL

-141 DTDLTLC
+141 DTDLTLG
-148 DIRNQFGE
+148 DIKKEFGS

-212 NLRTLSALP
+212 NIRTLSALP
-221 PDKQRKIAKESLEVF
+221 PDKQKKIAKETLEIF

-248 RVEMADLAFRYL
+248 RVELADLAFKYV

-269 SIIEKHNKSAEKSLK
+269 TLIDKYNKSAEKSLQ
-284 KIQSEVSALLK
+284 KIEEEISAALK
-295 KEQIKATISGR
+295 KEKIKFTLSGR

-328 DITALRI
+328 DLIALRI
-335 IVDDVTNC
+335 IVEDVTTC
-343 YLVLG
+343 YLALG
-348 LIHSLYI
+348 IIHSLYT
-355 PMNGRIKDYIAM
+355 PMSGRIKDYIAI

-375 LHTTVITKDKQIVE
+375 LHTTVITKDKRIVE

-399 YAERGLAASFYYNE
+399 YADRGLAASFYYNE
-413 QKLTENYKN
+413 QKLTENYKK

-437 LQMTAA
+437 LQATAA

-450 VDLKKLKLNLFADK
+450 VDLKKLKLNLFSDK

-470 KGDIIDLPRGALP
+470 KGDIIDLPKGALP

-504 GKMSNLSK
+504 GKMSNLNK
-512 RLEHGDVVE
+512 KLEHGDVVE
-521 ILTSKKQ
+521 ILTSKNQIPKQ
-528 LPKTSWLDKIITSHA
+528 SWLDKIITSHA
-543 RSKITHRLNRPK
+543 RSKILHNLNRSNKPK
-555 GDETKK
+555 ESKK
-561 KRKPRKAP
+561 KRKPRKV